1 MWIEMGIFVL
11 VILFA
16 LHQIRDVKRE
26 QRKRL
31 DEKKRR
37 ESTECRVI
45 VKNMFGNLSRI
56 RLSLRRITYQGGFVV
71 NKNAPRS
78 NPVWS
83 LCT

>member
-31 DEKKRR
+31 DE
-37 ESTECRVI
+37 ETYRVLGYLYAELHI
-45 VKNMFGNLSRI
+45 RADLS
-56 RLSLRRITYQGGFVV
+56 
-71 NKNAPRS
+71 
-78 NPVWS
+78 
-83 LCT
+83 